1 MPMLGLIFGIGI
13 TIYLAKN
20 LSKTNSPYKAYTCP
34 DHSNER
40 VVR

>member
-1 MPMLGLIFGIGI
+1 MLLFGILFGIGI

-20 LSKTNSPYKAYTCP
+20 LRKTNSTYKAYTCP